1 MQGSLWADSQK
12 QEEQSRCVLWS
23 FSFLG
28 SLFSAAVLN
37 AAAGGDRA
45 GGCRASL
52 VPKQEKVLLI
62 EHRRAYNCEIMLT
75 KVKMPL
81 PEVVVTLRKQYY
93 GTVLDVDQ
101 VDNLI
106 KFCPTKEEMETLKNY
121 TGDKECLGK
130 CEQCFLEM
138 MKVPKVESKFLLNFS
153 SRRRFGQNYFVYP
166 FKRWY
171 QVSDLRENLVV
182 VNEASTEVISTLLL
196 ERVMQTVLSLGNVLN
211 QGTARGVAIGFR
223 LDSLLKLKETRA
235 HNSRTT
241 LLHYWQIASEKV
253 PEILDFDKE
262 LLHLKAATKIQLK
275 ALAEEM
281 QVVSKGLEKVEQEL
295 TASENDGAI
304 SDGFRKS
311 LKSFLDMAEAE
322 VRTLVSLYS
331 EVGCN
336 ADSLAHYFNE
346 DPTRCPFQQVVSII
360 FNFIMMFK
368 RALEENSKLVE
379 MERKKAK
386 EADKDKVL
394 PQRRELDGLL
404 APQ

>member
-1 MQGSLWADSQK
+1 
-12 QEEQSRCVLWS
+12 
-23 FSFLG
+23 
-28 SLFSAAVLN
+28 
-37 AAAGGDRA
+37 
-45 GGCRASL
+45 
-52 VPKQEKVLLI
+52 
-62 EHRRAYNCEIMLT
+62 
-75 KVKMPL
+75 
-81 PEVVVTLRKQYY
+81 
-93 GTVLDVDQ
+93 TVLDVDQ

-153 SRRRFGQNYFVYP
+153 SPRRFESP
-166 FKRWY
+166 K
-171 QVSDLRENLVV
+171 
-182 VNEASTEVISTLLL
+182 L
-196 ERVMQTVLSLGNVLN
+196 ERVMQTVLSLGNALN

-262 LLHLKAATKIQLK
+262 LLHLKAATK

-322 VRTLVSLYS
+322 VRTLASLYS